1 MEKPKVTEAFPETDC
16 PICLVELG
24 KVNVVT
30 IECGHTFHFSCLNQI
45 LNDNCPKC
53 RQPFAS
59 KKVEPRMKQ
68 PISNSESYM
77 MELKYGGSL
86 FEQLA
91 EVDILPERFRHLQ
104 FNNGIY
110 HITNSIT
117 ISMAEIC
124 RCYPF
129 FELPNRW
136 GCLSKEFIFFMLT
149 QSENNE
155 VLKSKNSNVNGISD
169 LYYLDYCL
177 SNFTHLNDI
186 TELLEC
192 AMSYNKLNNAD
203 INKLRYPSISELIK
217 KPIQDSTLIKL
228 LETPEIKQQLQYPE
242 IFDKCRD
249 VLLKFGLMPPK
260 TKCQKCECELD
271 AKDSAHKLCDKCFET
286 EIPLVRGECIP
297 DLKEQIK
304 VLTGE
309 HIFVRT
315 CSICKS
321 KFRTDK
327 CNMIDPKCDKCDKL
341 MSESVVEI
349 SYKVQNLGDP
359 KNVFDKSKHPNKK
372 ASCSIL

>member
-1 MEKPKVTEAFPETDC
+1 MEKPKVTEPFPETNC
-16 PICLVELG
+16 PICLMELG

-30 IECGHTFHFSCLNQI
+30 IECGHTFHFSCLNQT

-53 RQPFAS
+53 RQSFAS
-59 KKVEPRMKQ
+59 KKVEPKVPPFQ
-68 PISNSESYM
+68 SL

-86 FEQLA
+86 FDYGARPLA
-91 EVDILPERFRHLQ
+91 EVITVPERFSHLQ
-104 FNNGIY
+104 FENGIY
-110 HITNSIT
+110 HITDSIT
-117 ISMAEIC
+117 ISMSEIC

-129 FELPNRW
+129 FERKYGW

-149 QSENNE
+149 ESENNE

-169 LYYLDYCL
+169 LCYLDYCL
-177 SNFTHLNDI
+177 SNFIHLNDI

-203 INKLRYPSISELIK
+203 TDKLKYPSIIELMK

-228 LETPEIKQQLQYPE
+228 LETPEIQQQLQYPE

-297 DLKEQIK
+297 DLKEQVK
-304 VLTGE
+304 VLDGE
-309 HIFVRT
+309 HIFVRK

-359 KNVFDKSKHPNKK
+359 KNVFDKSKQHNKK
-372 ASCSIL
+372 ESCIIL

>member
-1 MEKPKVTEAFPETDC
+1 MEKPKVTEPFPETNC
-16 PICLVELG
+16 PICLMELG

-53 RQPFAS
+53 RQPFAG
-59 KKVEPRMKQ
+59 KKVEPKVPQ
-68 PISNSESYM
+68 VQSL

-86 FEQLA
+86 FDYGPRQLA
-91 EVDILPERFRHLQ
+91 EVITVPERFSHLQ
-104 FNNGIY
+104 FDNGIY
-110 HITNSIT
+110 HITNSIR
-117 ISMAEIC
+117 ISMSEIC

-129 FELPNRW
+129 FERKYGW

-149 QSENNE
+149 ESKNNE

-169 LYYLDYCL
+169 LCYLDYCL

-203 INKLRYPSISELIK
+203 TDKLKYPSIIELMK

-286 EIPLVRGECIP
+286 EIPLVRGACLP
-297 DLKEQIK
+297 DLKEQTK
-304 VLTGE
+304 VLE
-309 HIFVRT
+309 ANEIIFARK
-315 CSICKS
+315 CELCKS
-321 KFRTDK
+321 DFRTQDHENRFCDR
-327 CNMIDPKCDKCDKL
+327 CNKIEITGIPKH
-341 MSESVVEI
+341 S
-349 SYKVQNLGDP
+349 
-359 KNVFDKSKHPNKK
+359 NKK
-372 ASCSIL
+372 ESCIIL